1 MATARVVRQPSA
13 QPRRDET
20 GRSRHLRVVRPTRP
34 ALRLSPRAGVA
45 LTVFAFV
52 ALFAVAACHALLIE
66 AQSTVD
72 ELDRQVAA
80 EQARYEELRLDVAEL
95 ESPQRIMTEA
105 QDRLGMVPAGEVVW
119 LTPGEAAPPSEQP
132 ADEPDSPDTSAA
144 RVKPYIEATP

>member
-80 EQARYEELRLDVAEL
+80 EQAR
-95 ESPQRIMTEA
+95 
-105 QDRLGMVPAGEVVW
+105 
-119 LTPGEAAPPSEQP
+119 
-132 ADEPDSPDTSAA
+132 
-144 RVKPYIEATP
+144 